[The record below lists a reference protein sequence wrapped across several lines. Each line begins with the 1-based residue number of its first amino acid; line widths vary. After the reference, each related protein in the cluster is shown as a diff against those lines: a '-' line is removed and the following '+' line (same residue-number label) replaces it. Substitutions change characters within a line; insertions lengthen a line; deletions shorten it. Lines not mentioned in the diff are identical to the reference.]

1 MSDVVSAI
9 AVEPRMKRDQ
19 VIRQL
24 REEAKTHGWSFEVD
38 TRLGKGSH
46 YRITMNGQKT
56 TIKSG
61 ELSPQYVELIRK
73 QLGL

>member
-1 MSDVVSAI
+1 
-9 AVEPRMKRDQ
+9 MKREQ
-19 VIRQL
+19 VIRLL
-24 REEAKTHGWSFEVD
+24 RKEAKDRGWVFEVD

-46 YRITMNGQKT
+46 YRITMNGAKT